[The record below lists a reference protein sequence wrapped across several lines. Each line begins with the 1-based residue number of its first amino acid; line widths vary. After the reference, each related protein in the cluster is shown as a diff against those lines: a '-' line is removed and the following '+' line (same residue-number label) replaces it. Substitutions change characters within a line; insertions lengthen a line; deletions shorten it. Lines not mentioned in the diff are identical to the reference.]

1 MILVLKLLYKSMAL
15 DLAEINNIEGV
26 TESYVYSHGG
36 ALITP
41 QLPFKDARIE
51 HMGREVA
58 LCSAILEK
66 IEHAVDFYELI
77 YQEMR
82 IIVRISH
89 NCFILV
95 VCESTADTTLIKL
108 RLNVLH
114 EELKGDTDLQK
125 SLRKLPGKG
134 NLLAEAQAESDLQD
148 LFKKIKITA

>member
-1 MILVLKLLYKSMAL
+1 MAL
-15 DLAEINNIEGV
+15 NLAEINNIDGV
-26 TESYVYSHGG
+26 TESYVYSQEGV
-36 ALITP
+36 LITP

-51 HMGREVA
+51 HMGREIA

-77 YQEMR
+77 YEEMH

-89 NCFILV
+89 NCFIFV

-108 RLNVLH
+108 TLNVLH
-114 EELKGDTDLQK
+114 EEVKGDTDLQK

-134 NLLAEAQAESDLQD
+134 NLLSEAQAESDLQD
-148 LFKKIKITA
+148 FFKKIKITA